1 MPMTSKPDAPLSG
14 IFTPNIVPLDDRGEI
29 NHEELARYVDWLIAK
44 GVHGLYPNGSSGE
57 FTRFTPEERRSI
69 IRTVAEAV
77 DGRVPI
83 LAGAA
88 EANTKETLKA
98 CEAYA
103 ELGARAVAI
112 VSPIFYKL
120 SQESIFAYF
129 AEIARQSV
137 IDVTVYNIPML
148 SSPIEVETIR
158 RLSEFDR
165 IVGIKDSSGDVG
177 QMCRMIAAI
186 RRNRPDFTF
195 MTGWEAVLVPML
207 AVGANGGTNASS
219 GIVPEVTR
227 RLFDLFRE
235 GELDEAMRIQLR
247 LIELFDMMLHGSDFP
262 DGFRAGVELRGFAMG
277 PSRQPLSGE
286 QTVDRGKLK
295 ETLECLLAEFG
306 VVEAPAHCPL
316 PERRRLPKDLARSI
330 ADEISRALGR
340 S

>member
-1 MPMTSKPDAPLSG
+1 MKSNPHVPLSG
-14 IFTPNIVPLDDRGEI
+14 IFTPNMVPLDERAEI
-29 NHEELARYVDWLIAK
+29 DHDELARYVDWLIAK

-57 FTRFTPEERRSI
+57 FTRFTAEERRSI
-69 IRTVAEAV
+69 IRTVAETV

-103 ELGARAVAI
+103 GLGARAVAI
-112 VSPIFYKL
+112 ISPIFYKL

-129 AEIARQSV
+129 SEIARHSV

-148 SSPIEVETIR
+148 SSPIEVETVR
-158 RLSEFDR
+158 RLAEFDR
-165 IVGIKDSSGDVG
+165 VVGIKDSSGDVG
-177 QMCRMIAAI
+177 HMCRMIAAI
-186 RRNRPDFTF
+186 RPERPDFTF
-195 MTGWEAVLVPML
+195 MTGWEAVLIPML

-227 RLFDLFRE
+227 RLFDLFQQ
-235 GELDEAMRIQLR
+235 GELKEAMRIQLR
-247 LIELFDMMLHGSDFP
+247 LIELFDMMLHGADFP

-277 PSRQPLSGE
+277 RSRQPLSGE

-295 ETLECLLAEFG
+295 ETLECLIAEFG
-306 VVEAPAHCPL
+306 VVDAPAHCPVSVH
-316 PERRRLPKDLARSI
+316 PRLPRNFAKSI
-330 ADEISRALGR
+330 ADEVTQALAIGR
-340 S
+340 